1 MKQKAKISKP
11 TIEIFLDESI
21 NFKIKKPKLKTAK
34 MIKSPLGLRLFEM
47 FCQNYLAN
55 IKIEA
60 FEHASLG
67 IADQKAISRF
77 LDTAIIDKSV
87 SMDRDFLES
96 FLGKLSKNNMTDVAA
111 TVLELIARFNA
122 TQILKAMGKNAV
134 PKLKFAG
141 AHADKKFLIFR
152 LKYHLKNWS

>member
-1 MKQKAKISKP
+1 MKQKTKISKP
-11 TIEIFLDESI
+11 NIKIFLDDLIE
-21 NFKIKKPKLKTAK
+21 FEIKKPKLKTTK
-34 MIKSPLGLRLFEM
+34 KIKSPLGLRLFGM

-55 IKIEA
+55 LKIEA

-67 IADQKAISRF
+67 IADQKAISKF
-77 LDTAIIDKSV
+77 LGTAVIDKSV

-134 PKLKFAG
+134 PKLKFVG
-141 AHADKKFLIFR
+141 PYADKKFLIFR
-152 LKYHLKNWS
+152 LKYHLKNWC